1 MAKYQASAR
10 ISCAASIV
18 AGARV
23 PGVASP
29 TLTTNAA
36 QIPRPP
42 RLRLLQALH
51 AAFDPEG
58 FFRRGARRGD
68 PFAVRLPGVGRILVT
83 GHPDG
88 ARDIFTA
95 DPADYETV
103 RANPIEALL
112 GPGSLILLS
121 GDRHA
126 RERRLLVPPFHG
138 DRMRTYGRVIQEV
151 VHAELARLA
160 PGAPFAAQELMQ
172 AITLQVIVRAVFGVE
187 GDPQRAEMH
196 RAIVAM
202 LDAYSPPLMLVPA
215 LRRPIAGRGP
225 WLRFVRARAC
235 FDALLRAEV
244 ARRRAGAAAQDD
256 ILSLLVALR
265 YEDGAALSD
274 DDLLDELRT
283 LLVAGHET
291 TATVLSWALHFL
303 HRDPAVGERLE
314 AELAPLGG
322 APAPEALAALPYLG
336 AVVNE
341 ALRLHPVVP
350 IVLRRLRAPLTL
362 RGVRVPAGEN
372 VAVAVSL
379 LHARADVWDAPAR
392 FAPERFLARKYT
404 PFEYAPFGGGHRRCL
419 GAAFAGFEMKEVLGR
434 VFARCELEPADPKPE
449 RPSRRMITFVPAKG
463 GRVIVRSRDSAG
475 AGSSR
480 ELAAV

>member
-1 MAKYQASAR
+1 L
-10 ISCAASIV
+10 
-18 AGARV
+18 
-23 PGVASP
+23 
-29 TLTTNAA
+29 TTTNAA
-36 QIPRPP
+36 SMPRPP
-42 RLRLLQALH
+42 CLRLLQALH

-68 PFAVRLPGVGRILVT
+68 PFAVRLPGVGGILVT
-83 GHPDG
+83 GHPEG
-88 ARDIFTA
+88 AREIFTA

-138 DRMRTYGRVIQEV
+138 DRMRAYGRVIQEV
-151 VHAELARLA
+151 VHAELGRLA
-160 PGAPFAAQELMQ
+160 PGAPFVAQELMQ

-187 GDPQRAEMH
+187 GDLQRAEVQ

-225 WLRFVRARAC
+225 WLRFVRARER

-244 ARRRAGAAAQDD
+244 ARRRGGAVAQDD

-274 DDLLDELRT
+274 DELLDELRT

-291 TATVLSWALHFL
+291 TATVLSWALHHL
-303 HRDPAVGERLE
+303 HSDAASAERLQ

-322 APAPEALAALPYLG
+322 SPAPEALAALPYLG
-336 AVVNE
+336 AVVSE
-341 ALRLHPVVP
+341 ALRLYPVVP

-379 LHARADVWDAPAR
+379 LHARADVWEEPAR
-392 FAPERFLARKYT
+392 FLPERFLARKLT

-419 GAAFAGFEMKEVLGR
+419 GAAFATYELRIVLGTLL
-434 VFARCELEPADPKPE
+434 ARARLSLGEGTSP
-449 RPSRRMITFVPAKG
+449 RPILRSITAAPDRPIRLRYEGA
-463 GRVIVRSRDSAG
+463 R
-475 AGSSR
+475 AGSR
-480 ELAAV
+480 